1 MRVRCG
7 TQAAAK
13 IEKAMTTEENLIT
26 KLTKDFEGKSVSSAA
41 VAVASDAIKRLEK
54 RAGLASG
61 SSTNPGGGAGAAHQ
75 SPTTKASAAA
85 GVWHGAPGVTPAP
98 TPGKTGV
105 MPFPGGAVAK
115 TGEQTGVYDCSG
127 RALTVGSIVGRM
139 VPGRGCEDQYLVLT
153 AGMWKVTN
161 YKQPGAA
168 EVVEMRHGASVKGRV
183 AVTLHGISPGVNE
196 GTRVELV
203 PFVGAFTHWKLLTGA
218 TKDMFLPANVL
229 AVTGKGHHNK
239 AGVVDTSGF
248 TAAFHSKKTT
258 QAAAFVDKSGEA
270 NAESVYSMEAK
281 RQNDWGQTSVTEK
294 QDANLAMCPGPS
306 CPSDGPSRAHRIM
319 HLGNPFWKYIIVA
332 LVVGVILAFQ
342 VSSDPAM
349 CYAALRVCGSQCVG
363 RL

>member
-1 MRVRCG
+1 
-7 TQAAAK
+7 
-13 IEKAMTTEENLIT
+13 
-26 KLTKDFEGKSVSSAA
+26 
-41 VAVASDAIKRLEK
+41 
-54 RAGLASG
+54 
-61 SSTNPGGGAGAAHQ
+61 
-75 SPTTKASAAA
+75 
-85 GVWHGAPGVTPAP
+85 
-98 TPGKTGV
+98 
-105 MPFPGGAVAK
+105 
-115 TGEQTGVYDCSG
+115 
-127 RALTVGSIVGRM
+127 
-139 VPGRGCEDQYLVLT
+139 VLT

-183 AVTLHGISPGVNE
+183 AVTLHGISPGVNM

-218 TKDMFLPANVL
+218 TKDMFLPANVQ
-229 AVTGKGHHNK
+229 AVTGQGHHNK
-239 AGVVDTSGF
+239 AGVVDSSGF
-248 TAAFHSKKTT
+248 TAAFHSKKTKN
-258 QAAAFVDKSGEA
+258 AAAFVDKSGEQ

-342 VSSDPAM
+342 YLKRINEGVVPAGVLQQEYVQLPNFLGGGGSSGKKDGVELESKGARPCPGMKGSDRIVMVENASDRIIMVDVGGGAAPGGSGVTSSSDTA
-349 CYAALRVCGSQCVG
+349 SQDVG
-363 RL
+363 YQ

>member
-1 MRVRCG
+1 M
-7 TQAAAK
+7 A
-13 IEKAMTTEENLIT
+13 TEENMIS
-26 KLTKDFEGKSVSSAA
+26 KLTKDFTGKTVSSAA
-41 VAVASDAIKRLEK
+41 AAVASDAIKRLEK
-54 RAGLASG
+54 RAGLTSG
-61 SSTNPGGGAGAAHQ
+61 STAVPSLQ
-75 SPTTKASAAA
+75 TTKASTTS
-85 GVWHGAPGVTPAP
+85 GVWHGTPGLTPAP

-105 MPFPGGAVAK
+105 MPFPGKTVAK
-115 TGEQTGVYDCSG
+115 TGAQTGVYDCSG

-183 AVTLHGISPGVNE
+183 AVVLHGISPGVNQ

-229 AVTGKGHHNK
+229 AVTAHGHHNK
-239 AGVVDTSGF
+239 AGVSDPSGF
-248 TAAFHSKKTT
+248 TSAFHSKTKGT
-258 QAAAFVDKSGEA
+258 FVDKSGVSKS
-270 NAESVYSMEAK
+270 ESVFSMEAK
-281 RQNDWGQTSVTEK
+281 RQNDWGETIVTEK

-332 LVVGVILAFQ
+332 LVVGVILAIQ
-342 VSSDPAM
+342 V
-349 CYAALRVCGSQCVG
+349 G
-363 RL
+363 